1 MGERPNF
8 LMAENCSLKCEM
20 IGRLRQRG
28 VLMISTD
35 QLDVVAE
42 GAGVVHPV
50 PLAPHHLQKMVE

>member
-1 MGERPNF
+1 
-8 LMAENCSLKCEM
+8 MAENCSVKCEM
-20 IGRLRQRG
+20 IGRLQQRD
-28 VLMISTD
+28 VLISTD